1 MAEAPKPT
9 HVVAKPDGGRR
20 SNVQVRSYVMEYP
33 SKRMVEAFRIYSCL
47 VDDVFGMD
55 WKTAG
60 GDKLPKDMPIE
71 KKMAARAKLAKDR
84 AAVARV
90 AIEALQYMETQAGLQ
105 DPEGRGM
112 SGHVMDAEVASE
124 HDESA
129 EDLKKQLAESTN
141 KLENLGKEEAALQT
155 EGE

>member
-1 MAEAPKPT
+1 MSEGPKPT
-9 HVVAKPDGGRR
+9 HVIAKPDGGRR

-55 WKTAG
+55 WKHAG
-60 GDKLPKDMPIE
+60 GDKLPPE
-71 KKMAARAKLAKDR
+71 KQLAARSKLAKDR
-84 AAVARV
+84 ASVARV

-105 DPEGRGM
+105 DPLGKGM
-112 SGHVMDAEVASE
+112 PGHVMDVEVASE

-129 EDLKKQLAESTN
+129 EDLKSQLQESTN
-141 KLENLGKEEAALQT
+141 ELKKLDKEEASLKS
-155 EGE
+155 ESE